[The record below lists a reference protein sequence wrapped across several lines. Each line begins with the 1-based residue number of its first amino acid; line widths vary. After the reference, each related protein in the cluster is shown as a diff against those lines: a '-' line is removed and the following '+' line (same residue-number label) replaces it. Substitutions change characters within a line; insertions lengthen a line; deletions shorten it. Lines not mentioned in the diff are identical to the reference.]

1 MTKAK
6 PSSDVAKSADKKATP
21 KKRVS
26 VSFEERLQQCK
37 DFKEENGHCKIKTNS
52 KDHNNIGIWVQEKR
66 RNYKLIKTGMKP
78 KAKLT
83 DEQIALLDE
92 IGFEWG
98 FKPDPN
104 SAESDPSWEANFAK
118 LKEYHEA
125 SGDFDVP
132 LDGDTEFLG
141 KWTRVQRLQ
150 KKKRDQKCKTF
161 INAHRV
167 KMLTGIGFDWGGP
180 QKYD

>member
-37 DFKEENGHCKIKTNS
+37 DFKKKNGHCKIKTNS
-52 KDHNNIGIWVQEKR
+52 KEHNNIGIWVQEKR
-66 RNYKLIKTGMKP
+66 RNYKLIKTGKKP
-78 KAKLT
+78 KAKVT
-83 DEQIALLDE
+83 DEQIEMLDE

-104 SAESDPSWEANFAK
+104 SSESDSSWEGNFAK
-118 LKEYHEA
+118 LKEYFEA
-125 SGDFDVP
+125 NGNFDVP
-132 LDGDTEFLG
+132 LDGDYEFLG

-150 KKKRDQKCKTF
+150 KKKKDSKCKSF
-161 INAHRV
+161 ITPDRI
-167 KMLTGIGFDWGGP
+167 KKLTKINFDWGGP
-180 QKYD
+180 RKVD